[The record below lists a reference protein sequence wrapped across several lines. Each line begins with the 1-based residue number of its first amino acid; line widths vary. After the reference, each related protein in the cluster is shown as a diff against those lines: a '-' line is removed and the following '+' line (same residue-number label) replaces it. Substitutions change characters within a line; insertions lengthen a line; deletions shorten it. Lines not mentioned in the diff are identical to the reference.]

1 MAKKKAESNT
11 VETPTVKAR
20 RRIFYSKDREIFNDD
35 SGYVGTGVD
44 VPTVLYKNIN
54 SQIQRAIFSS
64 DNLCFLMGAGSSL
77 IKDKD
82 GKAETG
88 SGKSMADLWEEIKD
102 NAEFKKINEAFI
114 TAANKNLEELLSR
127 LESEASHFH
136 LNNKVTE
143 VTAIDGQI
151 SYIKGFIKEK
161 CKLTLSSKFP
171 HPKFL
176 RNIFLRKQSHSR
188 VKIFTL
194 NYDTL
199 TEQAANEVEAVVVD
213 GFNFSHDNTFSQ
225 ITFDLDIV
233 HREKTRIHTEDNFYS
248 KLFHLYKLHGS
259 TNWYLKGE
267 KIQRRNEDEKDSI
280 MIFPHKD
287 KFKESYQMPFFELV
301 SRFQSALRKTNTVL
315 FIIGYGFG
323 DEHINRIVKEA
334 VIANLNLQVFVIS
347 PTAAQEG
354 KFDEFQKLILEKGL
368 RNLMFISSDFDA
380 FAKNMPSIPNEEDR
394 KNPLIGINDPVFV
407 EPEDILDTDDN
418 DSIL

>member
-1 MAKKKAESNT
+1 MKNDKKES
-11 VETPTVKAR
+11 KIKR
-20 RRIFYSKDREIFNDD
+20 QRIFYSKDREIFNDD
-35 SGYVGTGVD
+35 SGFNGYQADISTI
-44 VPTVLYKNIN
+44 LYKNIN

-77 IKDKD
+77 VQNNK
-82 GKAETG
+82 GNREPE
-88 SGKSMADLWEEIKD
+88 SGKLMEDLWEGIKD
-102 NAEFKKINEAFI
+102 DAKFKKIDQTFI
-114 TAANKNLEELLSR
+114 TDANKNLEELLSR
-127 LESEASHFH
+127 LESETLHFH
-136 LNNKVTE
+136 LNNKAPE
-143 VTAIDGQI
+143 ANIIDGQI
-151 SYIKGFIKEK
+151 SYIKEFIKK
-161 CKLTLSSKFP
+161 NCKLTLNSKFP
-171 HPKFL
+171 HSKFL

-259 TNWYLKGE
+259 TNWYLKGD
-267 KIQRRNEDEKDSI
+267 KIQRRNEDEKDAL

-301 SRFQSALRKTNTVL
+301 SRFQGALRKTNTVL
-315 FIIGYGFG
+315 FIIGYRFG
-323 DEHINRIVKEA
+323 DEHINRIIKEA

-354 KFDEFQKLILEKGL
+354 KLNEFQKLISEKGL
-368 RNLMFISSDFDA
+368 RNLMFISSNFDA
-380 FAKNMPSIPNEEDR
+380 FAKNMPTVPNEE
-394 KNPLIGINDPVFV
+394 NENNTVA
-407 EPEDILDTDDN
+407 
-418 DSIL
+418 DSINNPTAVELEETPDTKEDDSVF